1 MDTAA
6 RRLRDALEPVAMHA
20 VWSAS
25 TRSALGE
32 HGLDFLQAYVCGRG
46 AALGDTPSAVLVA
59 TFAVFDPGLIDAAW
73 SARPSDLTKLI
84 RARDTAASASLRAV
98 IGDADEAEVARVA
111 GLLEDACAGLDATGR
126 PLFAAL
132 RAQPRL
138 PDAYGRLWRAADVV
152 REHRGDSH
160 VAACV
165 AAGLEPVAMNV
176 LTELRVGYPLG
187 EYTDTRGWPVASRD
201 AAVAR
206 LEADGLVADG
216 ALTGAGQMFRDG
228 LEATTDAAQSALV
241 AALGDAVDDVIGRL
255 DAWSALCI
263 AAGEFPEDARK
274 RAAG

>member
-1 MDTAA
+1 
-6 RRLRDALEPVAMHA
+6 MHA

-59 TFAVFDPGLIDAAW
+59 TFAVFEPGLIDAAW
-73 SARPSDLTKLI
+73 SARPSDLGRLI
-84 RARDTAASASLRAV
+84 AARDAAAAASLRAV
-98 IGDADEAEVARVA
+98 LGDADEVAVARVA
-111 GLLEDACAGLDATGR
+111 GLLEDGCAGLDATGR
-126 PLFAAL
+126 PLFSAL
-132 RAQPRL
+132 RARTRL
-138 PDAYGRLWRAADVV
+138 GDAYGRLWRATDVV

-176 LTELRVGYPLG
+176 LTELWVGYPLG
-187 EYTDTRGWPVASRD
+187 EYTDTRGWPVERRE
-201 AAVAR
+201 AAVAQ

-216 ALTGAGQMFRDG
+216 ALTPAGQAFRDG
-228 LEATTDAAQSALV
+228 LEVATDAAQAGLV
-241 AALGDAVDDVIGRL
+241 AALGDALDEVVERL

-263 AAGEFPEDARK
+263 AAGEFPEDERK